1 MVLAKKHLKSLF
13 KVCLVKC
20 NLTGE
25 QECDPRKNCTNQE
38 TTKVVKQYMNV
49 TNGQSTGMTKIFKE
63 NTVSISV
70 IYKHSQI

>member
-1 MVLAKKHLKSLF
+1 M
-13 KVCLVKC
+13 KC

-25 QECDPRKNCTNQE
+25 QECNPKENCTNQE

-49 TNGQSTGMTKIFKE
+49 TNGQSTGMTKIFNE